1 MTASNV
7 ERRST
12 GWPWAGIV
20 GGAALVVVALVLL
33 LPRGESTARPE
44 LPPAPDF
51 PLQVYQNAASLGG
64 EEETTF
70 ATVLAQGK
78 PVVLNFWAGL
88 CGPCRA
94 EMPELQSV
102 FDNHADEVLLVGI
115 DLGPFTGLGT
125 VEQGVALLEELGV
138 TFPAATT
145 DRAAVLTD
153 YGVLGMPSTFFIT
166 SAGGVAS
173 KWTGP
178 LNEAKL
184 LEKVEELLAA
194 EEA

>member
-1 MTASNV
+1 MTADKV
-7 ERRST
+7 EPKKT
-12 GWPWAGIV
+12 GWLWGVI
-20 GGAALVVVALVLL
+20 GGVAVVAVAVLL
-33 LPRGESTARPE
+33 LVPRGETTTRPE
-44 LPPAPDF
+44 LPAAPDF
-51 PLQVYQNAASLGG
+51 PLQIYQNAESLGG
-64 EEETTF
+64 SEETTF
-70 ATVLAQGK
+70 AAVLAQGK
-78 PVVLNFWAGL
+78 PVVLNFWAVL

-102 FDNHADEVLLVGI
+102 FDGHGDEILLVGI

-125 VEQGVALLEELGV
+125 VEQGLALLEELGV

-145 DRAAVLTD
+145 DRAEVLTD

-166 SAGGVAS
+166 STGGVAR

-178 LNEAKL
+178 LTESKL
-184 LEKVEELLAA
+184 LELVDELLAV

>member
-1 MTASNV
+1 MTVDNA
-7 ERRST
+7 EFRKT
-12 GWPWAGIV
+12 GWLWGVIGGV
-20 GGAALVVVALVLL
+20 GAVAVAVALLV
-33 LPRGESTARPE
+33 PRGETTSRPD
-44 LPPAPDF
+44 LPAAPDF
-51 PLQVYQNAASLGG
+51 PLHVYQNAESLGAS
-64 EEETTF
+64 EETTF
-70 ATVLAQGK
+70 DALLAQGK

-102 FDNHADEVLLVGI
+102 FDGHGDEILLVGI

-125 VEQGVALLEELGV
+125 VEQGLALLEELGV

-145 DRAAVLTD
+145 DRAEVLTD
-153 YGVLGMPSTFFIT
+153 YGLLGMPSTFFIT
-166 SAGGVAS
+166 SDGGVAR

-184 LEKVEELLAA
+184 LELVDELLAV
-194 EEA
+194 EES